1 MSKYDFVEAFP
12 ADPAVTGDDTSWW
25 ATVEGKPGEPDELI
39 DDAFES
45 KAEAEKAGKAYKA
58 LMNDYNQE
66 WWHEQ
71 AMEEGMLHGIDA
83 YNEFLGY

>member
-58 LMNDYNQE
+58 LMAQYANE
-66 WWHEQ
+66 WRNEQ
-71 AMEEGMLHGIDA
+71 AMEAGMLHGCDG
-83 YNEFLGY
+83 YNDVMGW